1 MSFVS
6 IFRNAFIFLCLLFL
20 LLGYTTY
27 QLNLSIERK
36 DTALKYQMDL
46 RLLGDQLAKG
56 SGYLTAEVRS
66 YVQFGNKLHYD
77 NFWRE
82 VNLTRSRDIVIQRLK
97 NLKVSSEE
105 FKYIATAKKYS
116 DNLITTEKQAMREMK
131 DGNFRTARELVF
143 GKYYAEQK
151 NLIIGNIQK
160 FQQVINKRALEK
172 TREAESNAE
181 LFIRITNGLLILSG
195 LLVLFF
201 FYFIGIKQLVEPM
214 KSLTNLM
221 LKLSQG
227 SLDINI
233 PNFSQNNEIGEM
245 ASTLEVFKGN
255 LVKRHDNERLLS
267 IVESNTTSVIY
278 IKDIEGR
285 YLFTNKRWQ
294 ELFILKNED
303 VQGKTDLDLFP
314 KEFAEK
320 FIRIDRAVMKSG
332 LPFKGEEFA
341 PHDDGMH
348 TYISTKVPL
357 RDSKGVI
364 YGLCG
369 ISTDITETK
378 QTQETLKLSEKRFRT
393 IFEESPLGISLIDSL
408 TGHIQEVNPRF
419 AEIAGRSLAE
429 MATINWMSITHPD
442 DIKNSLDNIAALN
455 ADKVNGFNIN
465 KRYIRPDSTIAWI
478 SLTVARVSVEDKS
491 KPMHLAMIEDITK
504 KKEIES
510 ELRNYQDH
518 LEEEISRR
526 TLELKDSQDLLIHS
540 EKLSTLG
547 RFSASLAHEFNN
559 PLFGLINLVDQ
570 LGEELKEEERKKFS
584 DIATKECW
592 RMADMIKN
600 LQSFYKPS
608 EGIFCPSKVDEVI
621 ESVLLIIKKSCEIKR
636 IQINK
641 IYNTDIF
648 NFEAIE
654 DQIKQVILNVLQN
667 SIDSISKDG
676 GKITLTLDRANSNL
690 ILKIQDTGEGI
701 KKEDLKLIFDPFYT
715 TKGNEGTG
723 LGLSI
728 SYGIIKSHDGNIII
742 ESTLGVGS
750 TATLT
755 LPITRKD

>member
-160 FQQVINKRALEK
+160 FQQVINKRAFEK

-294 ELFILKNED
+294 ELFILKMKMCKERPILIYS
-303 VQGKTDLDLFP
+303 QKSSP
-314 KEFAEK
+314 KNLLRSDRPGYEF
-320 FIRIDRAVMKSG
+320 
-332 LPFKGEEFA
+332 
-341 PHDDGMH
+341 
-348 TYISTKVPL
+348 
-357 RDSKGVI
+357 RD
-364 YGLCG
+364 
-369 ISTDITETK
+369 
-378 QTQETLKLSEKRFRT
+378 
-393 IFEESPLGISLIDSL
+393 
-408 TGHIQEVNPRF
+408 
-419 AEIAGRSLAE
+419 
-429 MATINWMSITHPD
+429 
-442 DIKNSLDNIAALN
+442 
-455 ADKVNGFNIN
+455 
-465 KRYIRPDSTIAWI
+465 
-478 SLTVARVSVEDKS
+478 
-491 KPMHLAMIEDITK
+491 
-504 KKEIES
+504 
-510 ELRNYQDH
+510 
-518 LEEEISRR
+518 
-526 TLELKDSQDLLIHS
+526 DLL
-540 EKLSTLG
+540 
-547 RFSASLAHEFNN
+547 
-559 PLFGLINLVDQ
+559 
-570 LGEELKEEERKKFS
+570 KE
-584 DIATKECW
+584 
-592 RMADMIKN
+592 KN
-600 LQSFYKPS
+600 LPHMTMACIHTF
-608 EGIFCPSKVDEVI
+608 
-621 ESVLLIIKKSCEIKR
+621 LLRFLCE
-636 IQINK
+636 
-641 IYNTDIF
+641 
-648 NFEAIE
+648 
-654 DQIKQVILNVLQN
+654 
-667 SIDSISKDG
+667 
-676 GKITLTLDRANSNL
+676 
-690 ILKIQDTGEGI
+690 
-701 KKEDLKLIFDPFYT
+701 
-715 TKGNEGTG
+715 
-723 LGLSI
+723 
-728 SYGIIKSHDGNIII
+728 
-742 ESTLGVGS
+742 
-750 TATLT
+750 
-755 LPITRKD
+755 TRRE

>member
-1 MSFVS
+1 M
-6 IFRNAFIFLCLLFL
+6 
-20 LLGYTTY
+20 
-27 QLNLSIERK
+27 
-36 DTALKYQMDL
+36 
-46 RLLGDQLAKG
+46 
-56 SGYLTAEVRS
+56 
-66 YVQFGNKLHYD
+66 
-77 NFWRE
+77 
-82 VNLTRSRDIVIQRLK
+82 
-97 NLKVSSEE
+97 
-105 FKYIATAKKYS
+105 
-116 DNLITTEKQAMREMK
+116 
-131 DGNFRTARELVF
+131 
-143 GKYYAEQK
+143 
-151 NLIIGNIQK
+151 
-160 FQQVINKRALEK
+160 
-172 TREAESNAE
+172 
-181 LFIRITNGLLILSG
+181 
-195 LLVLFF
+195 
-201 FYFIGIKQLVEPM
+201 
-214 KSLTNLM
+214 
-221 LKLSQG
+221 
-227 SLDINI
+227 
-233 PNFSQNNEIGEM
+233 
-245 ASTLEVFKGN
+245 
-255 LVKRHDNERLLS
+255 
-267 IVESNTTSVIY
+267 
-278 IKDIEGR
+278 
-285 YLFTNKRWQ
+285 
-294 ELFILKNED
+294 
-303 VQGKTDLDLFP
+303 
-314 KEFAEK
+314 
-320 FIRIDRAVMKSG
+320 
-332 LPFKGEEFA
+332 
-341 PHDDGMH
+341 
-348 TYISTKVPL
+348 
-357 RDSKGVI
+357 
-364 YGLCG
+364 
-369 ISTDITETK
+369 
-378 QTQETLKLSEKRFRT
+378 
-393 IFEESPLGISLIDSL
+393 
-408 TGHIQEVNPRF
+408 NPRF

-504 KKEIES
+504 KKAIES
-510 ELRNYQDH
+510 ELRNYQNH
-518 LEEEISRR
+518 LEEEINRR

-621 ESVLLIIKKSCEIKR
+621 ESVLLIIKKSCEIKG

-701 KKEDLKLIFDPFYT
+701 RKEDLKLIYDPFYT

-728 SYGIIKSHDGNIII
+728 SYGIIKNHDGNIII
-742 ESTLGVGS
+742 KSTLGVGS